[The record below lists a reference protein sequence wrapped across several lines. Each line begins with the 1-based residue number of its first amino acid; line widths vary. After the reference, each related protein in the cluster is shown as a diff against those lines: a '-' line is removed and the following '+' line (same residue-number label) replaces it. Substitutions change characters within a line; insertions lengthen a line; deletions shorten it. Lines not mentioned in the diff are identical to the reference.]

1 MLIKCDFQ
9 VLQDFL
15 NQSKESDILR
25 YKISDF
31 DFHLEDFKDLIE
43 ELRSSNEGIQSSWR

>member
-1 MLIKCDFQ
+1 MKYFMQ

-31 DFHLEDFKDLIE
+31 DFQFEDFKDLLDD
-43 ELRSSNEGIQSSWR
+43 LRSSNEGSRPSWR